1 MPHDQDDELRFR
13 PTSGLIMG
21 SLAMI
26 GVLVVAGIA
35 LADPGELPAEVVS
48 GAVLVGVLG
57 WATMLWPRLSVT
69 SEDLVMRNVVETV
82 RLPLAAI
89 EALAVRQ
96 VLAVRAGDK
105 RYVSPALGRSWR
117 KAMVGDKPATR
128 KDADLPITEVN
139 YVDYVEKEIRDRM
152 EQARA
157 TAGVTLLSDEQL
169 ALAAGVR
176 RRPAWLPIVLIVA
189 SVLAL
194 VASFLL

>member
-21 SLAMI
+21 SLAVI
-26 GVLVVAGIA
+26 GALVVVMIA
-35 LADPGELPAEVVS
+35 VADPGGMPAQVVT
-48 GAVLVGVLG
+48 GAVLIGVLG

-96 VLAVRAGDK
+96 VLAVRVGDK
-105 RYVSPALGRSWR
+105 RHVSTALGRSWR
-117 KAMVGDKPATR
+117 KTMVGDKPATR
-128 KDADLPITEVN
+128 KDTDQPITEID
-139 YVDYVEKEIRDRM
+139 YVDYVEKEVRDRM
-152 EQARA
+152 ERARA

-176 RRPAWLPIVLIVA
+176 RQPAWLPIILIVA